1 MDSKEA
7 YEKQIANELRALPQ
21 AALAEV
27 LRLITAVRERYR
39 ARSASVPRPTGNGR
53 ATHERTR
60 QLLAS
65 SKSNWAQGLI
75 REREDRL

>member
-1 MDSKEA
+1 MDSKDA
-7 YEKQIANELRALPQ
+7 YEKQIASELRALPQ

-27 LRLITAVRERYR
+27 LRLVAVLREKYR
-39 ARSASVPRPTGNGR
+39 GRSVSPEPTRDRR

-75 REREDRL
+75 QEREDRL

>member
-1 MDSKEA
+1 MDSRDA
-7 YEKQIANELRALPQ
+7 YEKQIASELRALPQ

-27 LRLITAVRERYR
+27 LRLVAVVREKYR
-39 ARSASVPRPTGNGR
+39 ARSASPDPTPDGR
-53 ATHERTR
+53 ASHERTR